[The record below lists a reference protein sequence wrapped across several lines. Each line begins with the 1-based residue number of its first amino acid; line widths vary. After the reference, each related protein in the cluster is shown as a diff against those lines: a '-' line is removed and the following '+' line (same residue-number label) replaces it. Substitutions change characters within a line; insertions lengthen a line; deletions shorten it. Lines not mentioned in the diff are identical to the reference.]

1 MSALSLVAADTPT
14 LDTGNTAWMLTSA
27 ALVLFMTIPGLAL
40 FYGGLNR
47 SKGVLNMIMMS
58 FGAFGVIGI
67 VYVLWGYSMSFGPN
81 NVGGIFAN
89 PFDLWALKDLL
100 PGAPGADASLA
111 YTATGVPTLV
121 FVGFQFTF
129 AAITVALISGS
140 LSDRV
145 KYSTWLVF
153 SVLWVT
159 LVYFPLA
166 HMVWGGGLLSGSA
179 DGIAAKLFGTTD
191 GVASVAPIDFAGGTV
206 VHINAGMAGLVLCLF
221 LGKRLGFGKVA
232 MRPHNVPLVMLG
244 AGILWFGWFG
254 FNSGS
259 ALAANESAGLV
270 WVNTTTATCAAMI
283 AWLLVEKFRDGH
295 ATSVGAAS
303 GIVAGLV
310 AITPACGNV
319 TPWGSIAV
327 GAIAGVLSAY
337 AIGLKYKLGYDDSLD
352 VVGVHLVSGFWGTIS
367 LGFLARGTG
376 LFYGQWK
383 QLIVQLIIACSALA
397 FTAVMTA
404 IIAVVLK
411 YAMGWRISE
420 DDEAQGI
427 DQTEHA
433 ETAYDLATTSFGT
446 VATFAHEEGA
456 KA

>member
-1 MSALSLVAADTPT
+1 MSALSLVAADVPT

-67 VYVLWGYSMSFGPN
+67 IYVLWGYSMSFGPN

-89 PFDLWALKDLL
+89 PFDLWALKDML
-100 PGAPGADASLA
+100 PGAPGATPETMITS
-111 YTATGVPTLV
+111 TGIPTLV

-179 DGIAAKLFGTTD
+179 DGIAAKIFGTTD
-191 GVASVAPIDFAGGTV
+191 GVATVAPIDFAGGTV

-283 AWLLVEKFRDGH
+283 GWLLVEKFRDGH

-327 GAIAGVLSAY
+327 GAIAGVLSAF
-337 AIGLKYKLGYDDSLD
+337 AIGLKYKFGYDDSLD

-367 LGFLARGTG
+367 LGLFARGTG
-376 LFYGQWK
+376 LFYGSGK
-383 QLIVQLIIACSALA
+383 QLVVQLVIACAALL
-397 FTAVMTA
+397 FTGVMTA
-404 IIAVVLK
+404 IIAVALK

-433 ETAYDLATTSFGT
+433 ETGYDLATTSFGS